1 MEDIEED
8 LHDMADDS
16 YTDMTEMEAD
26 SYFDMAEEE
35 DLYIDMADIVLE
47 VEDEHYST
55 PTPPPRST
63 YLQAS
68 LWTAVNKIKMQQYN
82 LQIIVG
88 IIFIW
93 LLSLTTL
100 LMYIYYQHIIKVG
113 VSVLI
118 RDLHKT

>member
-1 MEDIEED
+1 
-8 LHDMADDS
+8 MADDS

-35 DLYIDMADIVLE
+35 DLYIDMTDTVLE
-47 VEDEHYST
+47 VEHEQYSTPT

-68 LWTAVNKIKMQQYN
+68 LWTAVNKMKMQQYN

-100 LMYIYYQHIIKVG
+100 LMYIYYQHVNKVG
-113 VSVLI
+113 VSFLV